1 VLKVK
6 IITSNGDIGFPVQVF
21 WFYYSKALFK
31 YLSFQYFD
39 ILRTDEGYF
48 RNATFAQNFNIK
60 AFINITGSIPL
71 KD

>member
-1 VLKVK
+1 VDKAEAEPSVFVLKVK

-39 ILRTDEGYF
+39 NERTG
-48 RNATFAQNFNIK
+48 
-60 AFINITGSIPL
+60 
-71 KD
+71 